1 MSKRNIDNKLLLKIN
16 EAAELLGISRP
27 TIQGLID
34 TVGDIVSVK
43 AGRKLKAIDVGIGKE
58 LPYFKIARK
67 EIDRFLGDA
76 TSQPLLCVKLVRDEN
91 EVASHRLA
99 KETASFEGYDMRAV
113 KKDLL
118 NKKERNRLITD
129 EQKENGREGD
139 H

>member
-34 TVGDIVSVK
+34 TG
-43 AGRKLKAIDVGIGKE
+43 KLKAIDVGIGKE